1 MIGYSGR
8 SLKQLF
14 FIFWLFLL
22 RGARPKPE
30 LLGAVRPD
38 GTQIYSTGS
47 AYTQTVSRLLVM
59 NGRSSAEARATKV
72 GRQYD
77 GIQCVRRQRAPM
89 VPIIAYMWLMTAINA
104 NLSKM
109 AQHNDVNHCRHVAR
123 DCSICNFGQNGA
135 TQWCQQLYTCGA
147 IAEGP
152 CATSQLDAFNCL
164 KINSHSK
171 VNRSPKGPAPR
182 TRTQVQWPKGL

>member
-1 MIGYSGR
+1 M
-8 SLKQLF
+8 
-14 FIFWLFLL
+14 
-22 RGARPKPE
+22 
-30 LLGAVRPD
+30 RPD

-77 GIQCVRRQRAPM
+77 GIRCVRRQRAPM

-135 TQWCQQLYTCGA
+135 TQRCQQLYTCGA

-164 KINSHSK
+164 KNQQPLKSK
-171 VNRSPKGPAPR
+171 SQPQGPGPTYR
-182 TRTQVQWPKGL
+182 DPSTRAQGPLKKH